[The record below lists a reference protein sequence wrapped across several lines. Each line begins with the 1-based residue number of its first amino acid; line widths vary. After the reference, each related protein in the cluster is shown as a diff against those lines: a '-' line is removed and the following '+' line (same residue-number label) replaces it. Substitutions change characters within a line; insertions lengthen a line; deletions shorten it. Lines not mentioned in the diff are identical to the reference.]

1 MPDLVARTLQV
12 PVRDIGEFDYST
24 LIRGSATIAKRFAG
38 CIAMLLGE
46 NPSSPIELLNFR
58 QGEFV
63 FRGSRGAPA
72 PLRIPALLA
81 SAAIVAGLVQFS
93 LGIAAN
99 MRQLHLLNKQIR
111 KIAAPALGK
120 TDPAIAQTR
129 LKVKL
134 ADMSNRLR
142 LMGGNPGHGSPL
154 DVLEA
159 VSRALPPGL
168 PAEVQTLQIDATGMK
183 LDGEADSFTTV
194 DQVKRAFERQSDFG
208 QVQLDHAAANSEAGK
223 VDFHLSATLD

>member
-1 MPDLVARTLQV
+1 
-12 PVRDIGEFDYST
+12 
-24 LIRGSATIAKRFAG
+24 
-38 CIAMLLGE
+38 
-46 NPSSPIELLNFR
+46 
-58 QGEFV
+58 
-63 FRGSRGAPA
+63 
-72 PLRIPALLA
+72 
-81 SAAIVAGLVQFS
+81 VQFS

-194 DQVKRAFERQSDFG
+194 DQVKRALERQSDFG